1 MVSAGRGFVSQWNKD
16 VTGLSTAETKAM
28 RSQFVCVY
36 VTSSQYFR
44 SFLCFCHVCAYMFCH
59 NLFKFICFVIICLC
73 FYVFDAFLCVFML
86 SS

>member
-44 SFLCFCHVCAYMFCH
+44 FFYVFVMFV
-59 NLFKFICFVIICLC
+59 FMCFVIICLC
-73 FYVFDAFLCVFML
+73 FYVFDAFLCVYML

>member
-44 SFLCFCHVCAYMFCH
+44 VFMFLSCLCLYVLSQFVYVYMFCH
-59 NLFKFICFVIICLC
+59 NLFVFLC
-73 FYVFDAFLCVFML
+73 F
-86 SS
+86 